1 VAASRT
7 SKRPN
12 TRTTKKRTTN
22 EPKRA
27 VKRKGIVASSRTSK
41 RPNTRTTKKTTTNE
55 PKRAVKRKIAPAA
68 PLPPLPESGAFV
80 QKADPAVRDILNA
93 SSPLGS
99 FLAGAGGLTPDER
112 ALIVDQAIV
121 LMEGFYV
128 HLPLKKAMH
137 AVDPVQRLR
146 LLRKHLSE
154 YDHDARFHGEM
165 TQIFTSVRDLH
176 TNYLLPSPFSHVFAS
191 LPFRVETCV
200 EDGKVVYLVAG
211 LATGF
216 QHPTFTVG
224 VELQYWNGMPI
235 DRAVEI
241 AADRHAGSNADAR
254 LARGLAGLTQRPL
267 VIVPPPDEEWAIINY
282 KALDGSNQQIR
293 LDWLVVGLP
302 PAAGSAS
309 GTTASAVATGLD
321 LETELTQRAR
331 RILFAPHAEAAR
343 AKIDAA
349 ADALAAVSDTESIMP
364 EVFTAREVTTS
375 YGKFGH
381 IRIWTFNVAEP
392 DEFVQEF
399 VRLAG
404 LLPQNGLVVDV
415 RDNGGGLIYAGE
427 QLLQVLTPRTIE
439 PERLQ
444 FVNTPMTLRLCELN
458 APSRTVS
465 NLDLS
470 PWLPSMQ
477 RAVETGSAFSA
488 SFPITSPEG
497 CNAIGQCYFGPVVL
511 ITSARCYSTTDIFSA
526 GFQDHAIGKILGV
539 DGHTGAGGANVW
551 EHPLLDRL
559 FSTAG
564 ASPKLLADSPIKPL
578 PKGANM
584 RVAIRR
590 TLRVRAQAGTELED
604 LGVVPDERH
613 SMTRADIL
621 NKNVDLMEHA
631 GKLLSG
637 MPVVQMTI
645 KVTAGAGDTLK
656 IQVDTQNVDRL
667 DFYLDS
673 HPQRSEAVS
682 PQDGSVAV
690 ELTQR
695 GGKVLQLQGFRQD
708 KLVAARR
715 VAL

>member
-1 VAASRT
+1 MREGIMATRRT
-7 SKRPN
+7 SKRSK
-12 TRTTKKRTTN
+12 TGGTKK
-22 EPKRA
+22 PKGA
-27 VKRKGIVASSRTSK
+27 T
-41 RPNTRTTKKTTTNE
+41 P
-55 PKRAVKRKIAPAA
+55 RKIARAA

-80 QKADPAVRDILNA
+80 QNADPAVRDILSA
-93 SSPLGS
+93 SNPLSS
-99 FLAGAGGLTPDER
+99 FLAEAGGLSPDER
-112 ALIVDQAIV
+112 ELIVDQAIV

-154 YDHDARFHGEM
+154 YDHDLRFHGEM

-200 EDGKVVYLVAG
+200 EGGKVVYLVAG

-216 QHPTFTVG
+216 QHPTFTAG

-235 DRAVEI
+235 KRAVEI

-254 LARGLAGLTQRPL
+254 WARGLAGLTQRPL
-267 VIVPPPDEEWAIINY
+267 VIAPPPDEEWVIIDY
-282 KALDGSNQQIR
+282 RVLDGGNQQIR

-302 PAAGSAS
+302 PAAVSAP
-309 GTTASAVATGLD
+309 GTTAAAVATGLD

-331 RILFAPHAEAAR
+331 RILFAPYAEAAR

-375 YGKFGH
+375 HGKFGH
-381 IRIWTFNVAEP
+381 LRIWTFAVPDP

-404 LLPQNGLVVDV
+404 LLPENGLIVDV

-427 QLLQVLTPRTIE
+427 QLLQVLTPRSIE

-444 FVNTPMTLRLCELN
+444 FVNTPLTLRLCELN
-458 APSRTVS
+458 TPSRTVLD
-465 NLDLS
+465 LDLS
-470 PWLPSMQ
+470 QWLPSMQ

-488 SFPITSPEG
+488 SFPITSPKA
-497 CNAIGQCYFGPVVL
+497 CNAIGQRYFGPVVL

-551 EHPLLDRL
+551 EHPLLGRL

-564 ASPKLLADSPIKPL
+564 ASPKPPPDSPIKPL

-590 TLRVRAQAGTELED
+590 TLRVGAQAGTELED

-613 SMTRADIL
+613 NMTRADIL

-631 GKLLSG
+631 GKLLAS
-637 MPVVQMTI
+637 MPVVQITT
-645 KVTAGAGDTLK
+645 KVAAGAGDALK
-656 IQVDTQNVDRL
+656 VQVDTQNIDRL
-667 DFYLDS
+667 DFYLDNR
-673 HPQRSEAVS
+673 PQRSEAVS
-682 PQDGSVAV
+682 TQAGSVAV
-690 ELTQR
+690 ELTR
-695 GGKVLQLQGFRQD
+695 KGGKVLQLQGFRQD

-715 VAL
+715 IPL

>member
-1 VAASRT
+1 MAARRK
-7 SKRPN
+7 SKRPGTSATN
-12 TRTTKKRTTN
+12 KSATKK
-22 EPKRA
+22 PKRA
-27 VKRKGIVASSRTSK
+27 VA
-41 RPNTRTTKKTTTNE
+41 
-55 PKRAVKRKIAPAA
+55 RKIAPAA
-68 PLPPLPESGAFV
+68 PLPPLPESAGFV
-80 QKADPAVRDILNA
+80 QNADPAVRDMLSGS
-93 SSPLGS
+93 SSPLNS
-99 FLAGAGGLTPDER
+99 FLVAAGGLTPDER

-154 YDHDARFHGEM
+154 CKHDAAFHAQM

-200 EDGKVVYLVAG
+200 EGGKVVYLVAG

-216 QHPTFTVG
+216 QHPTFTAG

-235 DRAVEI
+235 ERAVDI
-241 AADRHAGSNADAR
+241 AADRHAGSNPDAR
-254 LARGLAGLTQRPL
+254 WARGLAGLTQRPL
-267 VIVPPPDEEWAIINY
+267 AIAPPPDEEWVIIGY

-293 LDWLVVGLP
+293 LDWLVIGLP
-302 PAAGSAS
+302 P
-309 GTTASAVATGLD
+309 SAVAAMPPESAAARGLD

-331 RILFAPHAEAAR
+331 RILFAPHTEAAR

-349 ADALAAVSDTESIMP
+349 ADELAAVSDTESIMP
-364 EVFTAREVTTS
+364 EVFTAKEVTTTK
-375 YGKFGH
+375 GKFGH
-381 IRIWTFNVAEP
+381 IRIWTFDVPDP

-399 VRLAG
+399 VRLAS
-404 LLPQNGLVVDV
+404 LLPPNGLIVDV

-427 QLLQVLTPRTIE
+427 QLLQVLTPRTVE

-444 FVNTPMTLRLCELN
+444 FVNTPQTLRLCELN
-458 APSRTVS
+458 NPSETVS
-465 NLDLS
+465 DLDLT

-488 SFPITSPEG
+488 SFPITSPEA

-526 GFQDHAIGKILGV
+526 GFQDHEIGKILGV

-551 EHPLLDRL
+551 EHPLLGRL
-559 FSTAG
+559 FSAAG
-564 ASPKLLADSPIKPL
+564 VPPTPLADSPIKSL
-578 PKGANM
+578 PKGTNM

-604 LGVVPDERH
+604 LGVVPDELH

-631 GKLLSG
+631 GKLLAS

-645 KVTAGAGDTLK
+645 KVAAGAGDTPK
-656 IQVDTQNVDRL
+656 VQVDTQNIDRV
-667 DFYLDS
+667 DFYLDTR
-673 HPQRSEAVS
+673 PQRSEPVS
-682 PQDGSVAV
+682 AETNSVTV
-690 ELTQR
+690 ELTR
-695 GGKVLQLQGFRQD
+695 KGGKVLQVQGFQQD

-715 VAL
+715 MAL

>member
-1 VAASRT
+1 VAARRK
-7 SKRPN
+7 SKRPG
-12 TRTTKKRTTN
+12 TSATKK
-22 EPKRA
+22 PKRA
-27 VKRKGIVASSRTSK
+27 VA
-41 RPNTRTTKKTTTNE
+41 
-55 PKRAVKRKIAPAA
+55 RKIAPTA
-68 PLPPLPESGAFV
+68 PLPPLPESGAYV
-80 QKADPAVRDILNA
+80 QNADPAVRETLSG
-93 SSPLGS
+93 SSPLSS
-99 FLAGAGGLTPDER
+99 FLADAEGLTPDER

-121 LMEGFYV
+121 LMESFYV

-146 LLRKHLSE
+146 LLHKHLSE

-200 EDGKVVYLVAG
+200 EEEKIVFLVAG
-211 LATGF
+211 LSTGF
-216 QHPTFTVG
+216 QHPTFTAG
-224 VELQYWNGMPI
+224 VELQHWNGMPI
-235 DRAVEI
+235 ERAVEI

-254 LARGLAGLTQRPL
+254 YARGLAGLTQRPL
-267 VIVPPPDEEWAIINY
+267 AIAPPPDEEWVIIDY

-293 LDWLVVGLP
+293 LDWLVFGLP
-302 PAAGSAS
+302 AAAVSTSRPAG
-309 GTTASAVATGLD
+309 SAVATGLD

-331 RILFAPHAEAAR
+331 RILFAPHTEAAR
-343 AKIDAA
+343 AKVAAA

-375 YGKFGH
+375 SGKFGH
-381 IRIWTFNVAEP
+381 IRIWTFDVPDP
-392 DEFVQEF
+392 DEFVEEF
-399 VRLAG
+399 VRLAR
-404 LLPQNGLVVDV
+404 LLPQNGLIVDV

-444 FVNTPMTLRLCELN
+444 FVNTPLTLRLCELN
-458 APSRTVS
+458 HPSKTVS
-465 NLDLS
+465 DLDLS

-488 SFPITSPEG
+488 SFPITSPEA

-526 GFQDHAIGKILGV
+526 GFQDHDIGKILGV
-539 DGHTGAGGANVW
+539 DRHTGAGGANVW
-551 EHPLLDRL
+551 EHPLLGRL
-559 FSTAG
+559 FSTAD
-564 ASPKLLADSPIKPL
+564 APPKPLPDSPIKPL
-578 PKGANM
+578 PKGSNM

-590 TLRVRAQAGTELED
+590 TLRIGAQAGTELED

-631 GKLLSG
+631 GKLLAS
-637 MPVVQMTI
+637 MPVFQMGT
-645 KVTAGAGDTLK
+645 KVVAGAGDTLK
-656 IQVDTQNVDRL
+656 VHVDTQNIDRL
-667 DFYLDS
+667 DFYLDR
-673 HPQRSEAVS
+673 HPQRSEPVS
-682 PQDGSVAV
+682 AQANSIAV
-690 ELTQR
+690 ELTR
-695 GGKVLQLQGFRQD
+695 KGAKVLQLEGFRQD

-715 VAL
+715 IAL

>member
-1 VAASRT
+1 VAARRT
-7 SKRPN
+7 SKPSN
-12 TRTTKKRTTN
+12 TSTTKK
-22 EPKRA
+22 PKRA
-27 VKRKGIVASSRTSK
+27 A
-41 RPNTRTTKKTTTNE
+41 
-55 PKRAVKRKIAPAA
+55 ARKIAPAA
-68 PLPPLPESGAFV
+68 PLPPLPESGAYV
-80 QKADPAVRDILNA
+80 QNADPAVRDILSA
-93 SSPLGS
+93 SSPLNA

-121 LMEGFYV
+121 LMESFYV

-146 LLRKHLSE
+146 LLRKHLAE

-191 LPFRVETCV
+191 LPFRVETCL
-200 EDGKVVYLVAG
+200 EEGKLVYLVAG

-216 QHPTFTVG
+216 QHPTFTAG
-224 VELQYWNGMPI
+224 VELQHWNGMPI
-235 DRAVEI
+235 ERAVEI
-241 AADRHAGSNADAR
+241 AADRHAGSNMDAR
-254 LARGLAGLTQRPL
+254 WARGLAGLTQRPL
-267 VIVPPPDEEWAIINY
+267 VIAPPPDEEWVIIDY
-282 KALDGSNQQIR
+282 KALDGNHQQIR

-302 PAAGSAS
+302 PAAVSGPETSAP
-309 GTTASAVATGLD
+309 AVAAGLD

-343 AKIDAA
+343 AKIN
-349 ADALAAVSDTESIMP
+349 AAVEALSAVADTESIMP

-375 YGKFGH
+375 HGKFGH
-381 IRIWTFNVAEP
+381 IRIWTFAVPDP

-404 LLPQNGLVVDV
+404 LLPQNGLIVDV

-427 QLLQVLTPRTIE
+427 QLLQVLTPRPIE
-439 PERLQ
+439 PERMQ
-444 FVNTPMTLRLCELN
+444 FVNTSLTLRLCELN
-458 APSRTVS
+458 HPSPTVAD
-465 NLDLS
+465 LDLS
-470 PWLPSMQ
+470 LWLPSMQ
-477 RAVETGSAFSA
+477 RAVETGAAFSA
-488 SFPITSPEG
+488 SFPITSPQA
-497 CNAIGQCYFGPVVL
+497 CNTIGQRYFGPVVL

-551 EHPLLDRL
+551 EHPLLGRL
-559 FSTAG
+559 FSAAG
-564 ASPKLLADSPIKPL
+564 TPPKPLPDSPIKPL

-590 TLRVRAQAGTELED
+590 SLRVGNQAGTELED

-631 GKLLSG
+631 GKLLAG

-645 KVTAGAGDTLK
+645 KIAPGADDTLK
-656 IQVDTQNVDRL
+656 VQVDAQNVDRL
-667 DFYLDS
+667 DFYLDG
-673 HPQRSEAVS
+673 HPQRSEALTAQ
-682 PQDGSVAV
+682 PGSVAV
-690 ELTQR
+690 ELTR
-695 GGKVLQLQGFRQD
+695 KGSKVLQLQGFRQD
-708 KLVAARR
+708 RLVAARR
-715 VAL
+715 LTL

>member
-1 VAASRT
+1 MAARRT
-7 SKRPN
+7 SKRSN
-12 TRTTKKRTTN
+12 TSRTKK
-22 EPKRA
+22 PKRA
-27 VKRKGIVASSRTSK
+27 A
-41 RPNTRTTKKTTTNE
+41 
-55 PKRAVKRKIAPAA
+55 ARKIAPAV

-80 QKADPAVRDILNA
+80 QNADPAVRDILGA
-93 SSPLGS
+93 SSPLNS
-99 FLAGAGGLTPDER
+99 FLAGAEGLAPDER

-121 LMEGFYV
+121 LMEAFYV

-146 LLRKHLSE
+146 LLRKHLGE
-154 YDHDARFHGEM
+154 YDHDARFHAEM
-165 TQIFTSVRDLH
+165 TRIFTSVRDLH
-176 TNYLLPSPFSHVFAS
+176 TNFLLPSPFSHVFAS
-191 LPFRVETCV
+191 LPFRVETCA
-200 EDGKVVYLVAG
+200 EGGKDVYLVAG
-211 LATGF
+211 LASGF
-216 QHPTFTVG
+216 QHPTFTAG

-235 DRAVEI
+235 ERAVEI

-254 LARGLAGLTQRPL
+254 RARGLAGLTQRPL
-267 VIVPPPDEEWAIINY
+267 IIAPPPDEEWVIIDY
-282 KALDGSNQQIR
+282 RSLDGSNQQIR

-302 PAAGSAS
+302 PAAVSAS
-309 GTTASAVATGLD
+309 ATTASAVATGSD
-321 LETELTQRAR
+321 VETELTQRAR
-331 RILFAPHAEAAR
+331 RILFAPYAEAAR
-343 AKIDAA
+343 AKINAA
-349 ADALAAVSDTESIMP
+349 TDALAAVSDTESIMP

-375 YGKFGH
+375 HGKFGH
-381 IRIWTFNVAEP
+381 IRIWTFDVPDP

-404 LLPQNGLVVDV
+404 LLPQNGLIIDV

-444 FVNTPMTLRLCELN
+444 FVNTSLTLRLCELN
-458 APSRTVS
+458 TPSRTVS
-465 NLDLS
+465 DLDLS

-488 SFPITSPEG
+488 SFPITSPQA

-539 DGHTGAGGANVW
+539 DGNTGAGGANVW
-551 EHPLLDRL
+551 EHALLGRL
-559 FSTAG
+559 FSAAG
-564 ASPKLLADSPIKPL
+564 APPKPLPDSPIKPL

-590 TLRVRAQAGTELED
+590 TLRVGAQAGTELED

-631 GKLLSG
+631 GKLLAS
-637 MPVVQMTI
+637 MPFVQMTTN
-645 KVTAGAGDTLK
+645 VAAGAGDTLK
-656 IQVDTQNVDRL
+656 LQVDTQNIDRV

-673 HPQRSEAVS
+673 HPERSEAVS
-682 PQDGSVAV
+682 AQANSVTV
-690 ELTQR
+690 ELTPR
-695 GGKVLQLQGFRQD
+695 GGKILQLQGFRQD

-715 VAL
+715 IAI